1 MSDDRS
7 GNFDEN
13 DAVKLDDTSGT
24 PISPSIKKITIDE
37 EAKAEEEFISDQ
49 EDTLENPLV
58 LDAVPED
65 DSASNKEQQQQAEKA
80 EDLLPGAIGSG
91 NLEVEIPDEP
101 VNNEQTLKEE
111 KMNNDENPFLENGN
125 TSGQPNEGEAT
136 PSQDSVD
143 TTNNDVQQQP
153 VADDAMM
160 GEVSPENATTEV
172 NNSQPAEEPAADT
185 TTSNNVAATDN
196 AVASQPVEPV
206 VATTP
211 DADKTTVTEAQPAKK
226 KSKKGLIIAII
237 VAVVL
242 IGGIIGAIFFI
253 NWHESAEKT
262 VSDAIANAWNASQ
275 TQMKGTI
282 TLTPNSDSSS
292 TSSLSTSSYKSMTID
307 YDTTSDNSNVVADTK
322 ISMQLDDDKTISFGV
337 SAAYISG
344 GELYFKL
351 DLNDVKSQIK
361 DAISSSASDSATD
374 EEIALIGDMVDNVAD
389 KVNGQWYKV
398 TTNDIT
404 SDTYKKSYD
413 CLTEIADAM
422 SKKENKDK
430 IADIYKD
437 NTFINY
443 DKDVKVESKDGVK
456 YYTVKANADAAK
468 KFGEK
473 VADLD
478 FISKCKDVMSTSTS
492 TETEESD
499 LSKSTIKLGIK
510 GWSHELTK
518 VEITSDSDSAK
529 SEATFTI
536 SYEKKSV
543 SAPSDAKN
551 VSEFMT
557 DVNGAIQT
565 SQSNY
570 VKSEAK
576 TYCSKY
582 YTSTSDIDSCVEKLV
597 KAYNEENSSSDSDAA
612 IKSMIYGLV

>member
-242 IGGIIGAIFFI
+242 IGGIIGA
-253 NWHESAEKT
+253 N
-262 VSDAIANAWNASQ
+262 
-275 TQMKGTI
+275 
-282 TLTPNSDSSS
+282 
-292 TSSLSTSSYKSMTID
+292 
-307 YDTTSDNSNVVADTK
+307 
-322 ISMQLDDDKTISFGV
+322 
-337 SAAYISG
+337 
-344 GELYFKL
+344 
-351 DLNDVKSQIK
+351 
-361 DAISSSASDSATD
+361 
-374 EEIALIGDMVDNVAD
+374 
-389 KVNGQWYKV
+389 
-398 TTNDIT
+398 
-404 SDTYKKSYD
+404 
-413 CLTEIADAM
+413 
-422 SKKENKDK
+422 
-430 IADIYKD
+430 
-437 NTFINY
+437 
-443 DKDVKVESKDGVK
+443 
-456 YYTVKANADAAK
+456 
-468 KFGEK
+468 
-473 VADLD
+473 
-478 FISKCKDVMSTSTS
+478 
-492 TETEESD
+492 
-499 LSKSTIKLGIK
+499 
-510 GWSHELTK
+510 
-518 VEITSDSDSAK
+518 
-529 SEATFTI
+529 
-536 SYEKKSV
+536 
-543 SAPSDAKN
+543 
-551 VSEFMT
+551 
-557 DVNGAIQT
+557 
-565 SQSNY
+565 
-570 VKSEAK
+570 
-576 TYCSKY
+576 
-582 YTSTSDIDSCVEKLV
+582 
-597 KAYNEENSSSDSDAA
+597 
-612 IKSMIYGLV
+612 

>member
-1 MSDDRS
+1 MSDDKS

-58 LDAVPED
+58 IDAVSED
-65 DSASNKEQQQQAEKA
+65 DSASNKEQQAEKA

-125 TSGQPNEGEAT
+125 TSGQSNEGEAT
-136 PSQDSVD
+136 PSQDPVD

-153 VADDAMM
+153 VADDTMM

-275 TQMKGTI
+275 KQMKGTI

-292 TSSLSTSSYKSMTID
+292 TSTLSTNMLKSMTIE
-307 YDTTSDNSNVVADTK
+307 YDATSDNSNALVDTK
-322 ISMQLDDDKTISFGV
+322 ISMQLDSDKTVSFGA

-351 DLNDVKSQIK
+351 DLNDIKSQLK
-361 DAISSSASDSATD
+361 DAIGTSEESEDATD
-374 EEIALIGDMVDNVAD
+374 EDVTSDETVESIVDMVGSVAD
-389 KVNGQWYKV
+389 KVNGQWYKI

-404 SDTYKKSYD
+404 SESYKKSYD
-413 CLTEIADAM
+413 CLAETIDAM

-437 NTFINY
+437 NTFISYN
-443 DKDVKVESKDGVK
+443 KDVKVETKDGVK
-456 YYTVKANADAAK
+456 YYTVKADADTAK

-478 FISKCKDVMSTSTS
+478 FVSKCKDESNVSTSS
-492 TETEESD
+492 KTEESD
-499 LSKSTIKLGIK
+499 LSKTTIKLGIK

-518 VEITSDSDSAK
+518 IEVTSDSDGAK
-529 SEATFTI
+529 TEASLTI

-543 SAPSDAKN
+543 AAPSNSKN
-551 VSEFMT
+551 VSEFVT
-557 DVNGAIQT
+557 DIKSALQT
-565 SQSNY
+565 
-570 VKSEAK
+570 
-576 TYCSKY
+576 T
-582 YTSTSDIDSCVEKLV
+582 TSD
-597 KAYNEENSSSDSDAA
+597 DALEQ
-612 IKSMIYGLV
+612 I